1 MVFPQVLSSISFDFK
16 VFMELLAAGG
26 WAVSGFY
33 FNVLNW

>member
-26 WAVSGFY
+26 WAVGGFD
-33 FNVLNW
+33 FNVINW

>member
-16 VFMELLAAGG
+16 VLMELLAGG
-26 WAVSGFY
+26 WAFSGFD